1 MRRPDRQQ
9 LLGVK
14 PVHMSPHVRSRVA
27 LVATACAATVAVAG
41 APLAGAH
48 DVVVGGDPADG
59 AVLQEF
65 PDSVTLEFSGE
76 PREGFNTFAI
86 TEAES
91 GETVYSGE
99 PTVSGR
105 DVSLELPQDLDAGNG
120 DYNIGFQI
128 TSSDGHATRGMT
140 TFTVA
145 GDEEAATAPAVED
158 SGDAEASE
166 AAEDEDEGL
175 STTLQIVLAAVG
187 VLVLL
192 SVVAM
197 AVARQRRNR

>member
-1 MRRPDRQQ
+1 MHTFPR
-9 LLGVK
+9 
-14 PVHMSPHVRSRVA
+14 VRSRVA
-27 LVATACAATVAVAG
+27 FVATAFAATAAVAG
-41 APLAGAH
+41 APLVGAH

-59 AVLQEF
+59 EVLQEF
-65 PDSVTLEFSGE
+65 PGSVTLEFSGE
-76 PREGFNTFAI
+76 PRDGFNTFAI

-105 DVSLELPQDLDAGNG
+105 DVSLELPQDLDAGSG
-120 DYNIGFQI
+120 DYNLGFQI
-128 TSSDGHATRGMT
+128 TSSDGHSTRGMT
-140 TFTVA
+140 TFSVA
-145 GDEEAATAPAVED
+145 DDGEAASAPAEGND
-158 SGDAEASE
+158 EAEASE
-166 AAEDEDEGL
+166 TTEDEGEGL

>member
-1 MRRPDRQQ
+1 
-9 LLGVK
+9 
-14 PVHMSPHVRSRVA
+14 MSPRVRSRVA
-27 LVATACAATVAVAG
+27 LAATAFAVTTAVAG
-41 APLAGAH
+41 APLVGAH

-59 AVLQEF
+59 EVLQEF
-65 PDSVTLEFSGE
+65 PTSVTLEFSGE

-91 GETVYSGE
+91 GETVHSGE

-105 DVSLELPQDLDAGNG
+105 DVSLELPQDLDAGSG
-120 DYNIGFQI
+120 DYRLGFQI
-128 TSSDGHATRGMT
+128 TSSDGHSTRGMT
-140 TFTVA
+140 SFSVA
-145 GDEEAATAPAVED
+145 GDEEVANDPAVED

-166 AAEDEDEGL
+166 AAEDEGL
-175 STTLQIVLAAVG
+175 STTTQIVLAAVG

>member
-1 MRRPDRQQ
+1 MHLFPR
-9 LLGVK
+9 
-14 PVHMSPHVRSRVA
+14 VRSRVA
-27 LVATACAATVAVAG
+27 LVATAFVATAAVAG

-59 AVLQEF
+59 EVLQEF

-86 TEAES
+86 SEADS

-105 DVSLELPQDLDAGNG
+105 DVSLELPQDLDPGSG
-120 DYNIGFQI
+120 DYRLGFQI
-128 TSSDGHATRGMT
+128 TSSDGHSTRGMT
-140 TFTVA
+140 TFSVA
-145 GDEEAATAPAVED
+145 GDGETANAPAAEDTGEAEPAEATA
-158 SGDAEASE
+158 
-166 AAEDEDEGL
+166 DEDEGL
-175 STTLQIVLAAVG
+175 STALQIVLAAVG

-192 SVVAM
+192 SVVAL

>member
-1 MRRPDRQQ
+1 
-9 LLGVK
+9 
-14 PVHMSPHVRSRVA
+14 MSPRVRSRAA
-27 LVATACAATVAVAG
+27 LVATAFAATAAVAG

-48 DVVVGGDPADG
+48 DVVVSGDPADG
-59 AVLQEF
+59 EVLQEF
-65 PDSVTLEFSGE
+65 PDSVTLEFSGV
-76 PREGFNTFAI
+76 PKEGFNTFAI

-105 DVSLELPQDLDAGNG
+105 DVSLELPQDLDAGSG
-120 DYNIGFQI
+120 DYTLGFQI
-128 TSSDGHATRGMT
+128 TSSDGHSTRGMT
-140 TFTVA
+140 NFSVA
-145 GDEEAATAPAVED
+145 GDEDVTSAPAAEEND
-158 SGDAEASE
+158 DAEVSE
-166 AAEDEDEGL
+166 TAGAEDEGMG
-175 STTLQIVLAAVG
+175 TTLQIVLAAVG

>member
-1 MRRPDRQQ
+1 MHLFPR
-9 LLGVK
+9 
-14 PVHMSPHVRSRVA
+14 VRSRVA
-27 LVATACAATVAVAG
+27 LVAIAFAATAAVAG

-59 AVLQEF
+59 EVLQEF

-86 TEAES
+86 SEADS

-105 DVSLELPQDLDAGNG
+105 DVSLELPQDLDPGSG
-120 DYNIGFQI
+120 DYRLGFQI
-128 TSSDGHATRGMT
+128 TSSDGHSTRGMT
-140 TFTVA
+140 TFSVA
-145 GDEEAATAPAVED
+145 GDGETANAP
-158 SGDAEASE
+158 
-166 AAEDEDEGL
+166 AAEDTGEAESAEATEGEEEGL
-175 STTLQIVLAAVG
+175 GTALQIVLAAVG

-192 SVVAM
+192 SVVAL